1 MATHYNY
8 TGNIVADADLIL
20 HLDAAKHTSY
30 PDEGTTWYDISGYG
44 HHATLNN
51 GMSIQ
56 DPNSKAKNF
65 SLDGSN
71 DSATISNNLVDL
83 VGLGDVSYTLE
94 AWIYVETS
102 QGTTTSADSIIGHS
116 TSTGFGMQVGIS
128 NGNPRINYGARSTSN
143 FYSSEFSYNT
153 WTHVVYSRIA
163 GVSSYGYLN
172 GVYDSADNPADQ
184 SIASPADGVLRI
196 GYSGGRVTGYF
207 DGNIPIVRV
216 YKRGLTDAEVL
227 QNYNAQKSRFGL

>member
-8 TGNIVADADLIL
+8 TGGIVTEDLIL
-20 HLDAAKHTSY
+20 HLDAAKYTSY
-30 PDEGTTWYDISGYG
+30 PDSGTTWYDISGYG

-56 DPNSKAKNF
+56 DAGYKAKNF
-65 SLDGSN
+65 GLDGSN
-71 DSATISNNLVDL
+71 DYATVNNNLVSI
-83 VGLGDVSYTLE
+83 VGLGNVSYTLE

-102 QGTTTSADSIIGHS
+102 SGTTTSADSIVGH
-116 TSTGFGMQVGIS
+116 TSNTGFGMQVGVS

-153 WTHVVYSRIA
+153 WTHVVLSRTP
-163 GVSSYGYLN
+163 STRRTFLN
-172 GVYDSADNPADQ
+172 GSNDVNSAADL
-184 SIASPADGVLRI
+184 SLASPSDGALTI
-196 GYSGGRVTGYF
+196 GYSGPRISGYF
-207 DGNIPIVRV
+207 DGNIPIIRI
-216 YKRGLTDAEVL
+216 YKKGLTDAEVL

>member
-8 TGNIVADADLIL
+8 TGGIVTKDLIL
-20 HLDAAKHTSY
+20 HLDAAKYTSY
-30 PDEGTTWYDISGYG
+30 PDSGTTWYDISGYG

-56 DPNSKAKNF
+56 DAGYKGKNF
-65 SLDGSN
+65 GLDGSN
-71 DSATISNNLVDL
+71 DYATVNNNLVDL
-83 VGLGDVSYTLE
+83 VGLGQSSYTLE

-102 QGTTTSADSIIGHS
+102 SGTTTSADSIVGH
-116 TSTGFGMQVGIS
+116 TSNTGFGMQVGES

-153 WTHVVYSRIA
+153 WTHVVLSKIGSTSIRT
-163 GVSSYGYLN
+163 YLN
-172 GVYDSADNPADQ
+172 GSVDATRQATDLYL
-184 SIASPADGVLRI
+184 ASPSDGALTI
-196 GYSGGRVTGYF
+196 GYSGPRISGYF
-207 DGNIPIVRV
+207 DGNIPIIRI